1 MECEQKDL
9 VENEKEQWRLQQKGA
24 ARKTIK
30 NGYRDIGCEKVAQ
43 KVAKSWLIKIQVFII
58 FQLSTENSGYLRLL
72 FCIYEH

>member
-1 MECEQKDL
+1 MECGQKDL

-43 KVAKSWLIKIQVFII
+43 KVAKSWLIKIQVFFIYI
-58 FQLSTENSGYLRLL
+58 FVCTENSGYLRLL
-72 FCIYEH
+72 FLHI